1 MPMYGQTLLL
11 WGSLVV
17 GFFGISALAVFLFY
31 RLCVRSSKTS
41 ELLGRDISSII
52 TELIAAK
59 TFSEQGNER
68 LATNMLKHSTNWQ
81 NTAREP
87 IHHPIAPPVEE
98 ALPRPEDQRTGP
110 GISDTEILGGDDA
123 MSFGEIP
130 PENLE

>member
-1 MPMYGQTLLL
+1 MPMCGQTLLL
-11 WGSLVV
+11 WGSLIV
-17 GFFGISALAVFLFY
+17 GFFGICALSVFLIY
-31 RLCVRSSKTS
+31 RLCVRSGKTS

-59 TFSEQGNER
+59 TFAEQGNER

-87 IHHPIAPPVEE
+87 IHHPIVPPEE
-98 ALPRPEDQRTGP
+98 PLPRPEDQRIGP
-110 GISDTEILGGDDA
+110 GISDIEILGGDDA

-130 PENLE
+130 PENLK